1 MARWIREADLAAY
14 PELSE
19 AEAAEAL
26 RLCAEQ
32 TAANLPAFTDR
43 FPGAASSGGYYEPGP
58 NLGWTTGFWTGEL
71 WLSYE
76 ASLEEQQK
84 AAFRTAAAAEVV
96 SFLRRIETKAEV
108 DHHDMGF
115 LYSPSCVAAYL
126 LTGSEVAK
134 RAAILAADQLI
145 ARFQP
150 VGGFI
155 QAWGEMGAKDNYRF
169 IIDCLLNLPL
179 LYWASRETGD
189 PKYRD
194 IAERHIHT
202 AMANVIREDDST
214 WHTVFMDPVTGA
226 FDHGATCQGY
236 RDGSAW
242 ARGQAWGVYGTAV
255 AYKNTKREEYIGYFK
270 RVTTY
275 FLNHLPKDLI
285 PYWDLTFGDGDGVA
299 LLTADGERRY
309 TFGNIPGEEPRD
321 SSSAVIVAC
330 GMLEMAKYLPSDDAA
345 YYRSIAKKLL
355 KAVTDTCLVTDATKS
370 NGKLMHGTYSHKSP
384 YNTCRPEGTNE
395 CVIWGDYYYME
406 ALTRLCRPDWQI
418 YW

>member
-1 MARWIREADLAAY
+1 MEKWIREADLAAY

-19 AEAAEAL
+19 AEAAAAL

-242 ARGQAWGVYGTAV
+242 ARGQAWGIYGTAV
-255 AYKNTKREEYIGYFK
+255 AYKNTKREEYIGYFR

-285 PYWDLTFGDGDGVA
+285 PYWDLTFGEGDGES

-309 TFGNIPGEEPRD
+309 SFGDVPGEEPRD
-321 SSSAVIVAC
+321 SSSAVIAAC

-355 KAVTDTCLVTDATKS
+355 KAVTDTCLVTAATKS

-406 ALTRLCRPDWQI
+406 ALTRLCRPGWQI